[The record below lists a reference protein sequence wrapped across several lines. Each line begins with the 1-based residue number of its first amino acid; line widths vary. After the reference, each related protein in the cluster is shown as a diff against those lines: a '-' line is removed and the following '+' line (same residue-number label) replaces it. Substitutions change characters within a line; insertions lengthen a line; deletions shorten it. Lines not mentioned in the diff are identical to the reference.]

1 MSVDS
6 FRLDSFRPW
15 NPFQDKV
22 QILRDSLDI
31 CRYPTPVSITATSP
45 LSDSSNSAP
54 ESTHVHFCESV
65 RHPLPPRPPSEV
77 CLKDSLPQVINT
89 QHQSAVEDQI
99 PCVNPGVEAF
109 DFDDILQL
117 PDLPSSGDQ
126 DHPMICH
133 DLGLESQ
140 DSLSFESGDSELACI
155 TSQRSNVGNAGSF
168 GVARECSDATI
179 DPAILDDDQIQD
191 IEQTPARNETSDV
204 VSTYSPSDKR
214 VRGPSMR
221 PHSQRTTSPRRQR
234 SKVSKVAVVVN
245 NRHMNKTG
253 RSTRANRPVATS
265 FSALRDQFSSLP
277 VEERLQFLSWL
288 FEGALS
294 QCLHMPTR
302 PNSASASKDVER
314 EEGFAVS
321 SADQS
326 SVGDG
331 IVHGKPPCPSRK
343 GLRWSVEEK
352 RLLMQLREEE
362 SLSWSEVINKFL
374 QRFPGRSEGSIQV
387 YWSTTLKN
395 QRLS

>member
-31 CRYPTPVSITATSP
+31 CRYPSPVSITATSP
-45 LSDSSNSAP
+45 LSDSSDSAP
-54 ESTHVHFCESV
+54 ESTNVHSCESV

-126 DHPMICH
+126 DYPMICH
-133 DLGLESQ
+133 DLG
-140 DSLSFESGDSELACI
+140 SELACI

-168 GVARECSDATI
+168 GVTRECSDATI
-179 DPAILDDDQIQD
+179 DPAILDDDHIQD

-204 VSTYSPSDKR
+204 VSPYSPSDKR

-245 NRHMNKTG
+245 NRHMDKTG
-253 RSTRANRPVATS
+253 RTTQANRPAATS
-265 FSALRDQFSSLP
+265 FSTLRDQFSSLP

-294 QCLHMPTR
+294 QCFHLPSD
-302 PNSASASKDVER
+302 PKSASVSKSIER
-314 EEGFAVS
+314 EEVTTS
-321 SADQS
+321 LADQS
-326 SVGDG
+326 SVGDENA
-331 IVHGKPPCPSRK
+331 HGKPTCSSRK
-343 GLRWSVEEK
+343 GLRWSLEEK
-352 RLLMQLREEE
+352 RLLVQLREEE
-362 SLSWSEVINKFL
+362 SLPWSEVVARFL

-387 YWSTTLKN
+387 YWSTTMKKE
-395 QRLS
+395 RSS

>member
-31 CRYPTPVSITATSP
+31 CRYPSPVSVTATSP

-54 ESTHVHFCESV
+54 ESTNVHSCESV
-65 RHPLPPRPPSEV
+65 RHPLPSRPPSEV

-126 DHPMICH
+126 DYPMICH
-133 DLGLESQ
+133 DLG
-140 DSLSFESGDSELACI
+140 SELACI
-155 TSQRSNVGNAGSF
+155 TSQRSNVGNAGSP
-168 GVARECSDATI
+168 GVTRECSDATI
-179 DPAILDDDQIQD
+179 DPAILDDDHIQD

-204 VSTYSPSDKR
+204 VSPYSLPDKR

-221 PHSQRTTSPRRQR
+221 PHSHRTTSPRRQR

-245 NRHMNKTG
+245 NRHMDKTG

-277 VEERLQFLSWL
+277 VEERLRFLSWL

-294 QCLHMPTR
+294 QCLHLPSD
-302 PNSASASKDVER
+302 PKSASVSKSIER
-314 EEGFAVS
+314 EEVTAS
-321 SADQS
+321 LADQS
-326 SVGDG
+326 SVGDEN
-331 IVHGKPPCPSRK
+331 VYGKPTCSSRK
-343 GLRWSVEEK
+343 GLRWSLEEK
-352 RLLMQLREEE
+352 RLLVQLREEE
-362 SLSWSEVINKFL
+362 SLPWSEVVARFL

-387 YWSTTLKN
+387 YWSTTMKKE
-395 QRLS
+395 RSS